1 LIVDGYPTIFV
12 GWEIQEKNFLKAK
25 ENLKEA
31 IREIDAKKIIL
42 DHHIVRDLHYKEKV
56 KDVYE
61 LGEQLK
67 KEILTAAEFLEL
79 DNFFLEVWR
88 KEIKEGKRKIEVDKY
103 FEELKNKIR
112 KEIETD

>member
-1 LIVDGYPTIFV
+1 MVIRLFFV
-12 GWEIQEKNFLKAK
+12 GWKIQEKNFINAK

-42 DHHIVRDLHYKEKV
+42 DHHIVRDLHYKEKM

-67 KEILTAAEFLEL
+67 KEILTAAEFLKL
-79 DNFFLEVWR
+79 DNFFLEAWR

-103 FEELKNKIR
+103 FNELKNEIRRKI
-112 KEIETD
+112 ESI